1 MTTITR
7 IKGVIDNPELP
18 VIIAGGLEN
27 FYYGKFV
34 NGLDKQGYY
43 MTTAQQN
50 AVKDFIN
57 YLQDNELIEYIQT
70 IFPLIGNSTNVN
82 AAKVPIIGDK
92 LLDFPVDFSG
102 FTFDSSNNIVGIDS
116 MPAIN
121 SVKMSD
127 VQPNDALFGAA
138 VSLNKDATPS
148 FDFYARIFDFD
159 GSYHLRYQKYNNKE
173 YFAIY
178 GRGDGTLQLCIT
190 TNDQLDKTAAGSA
203 YAMAIYESPDGQ
215 YVRYMNFNEAT
226 ASLSGSSSS
235 RKPTPTSADLA
246 KTITASS
253 AVSPV
258 TAWTSFTFFNKMMTK
273 SQSVLYM
280 QGLKTFIEAL
290 GKNI

>member
-1 MTTITR
+1 MSTITR

-18 VIIAGGLEN
+18 VITAGGLEN
-27 FYYGKFV
+27 VYYGKFV
-34 NGLDKQGYY
+34 NGLDEQGYY

-82 AAKVPIIGDK
+82 AAKVPIIGDT

-116 MPAIN
+116 MPAIS

-148 FDFYARIFDFD
+148 SEFNARIFDFD
-159 GSYHLRYQKYNNKE
+159 GSYHLRYQKSGNNE

-178 GRGDGTLQLCIT
+178 GRSDGTLTSCIA
-190 TNDQLDKTAAGSA
+190 NDQLDKKAAGSA
-203 YAMAIYESPDGQ
+203 YAMAIFESPDGQ
-215 YVRYMNFNEAT
+215 YVRYMNFNEAV
-226 ASLSGSSSS
+226 ASTSGSSSS

-246 KTITASS
+246 KTITARS
-253 AVSPV
+253 AVSPI
-258 TAWTSFTFFNKMMTK
+258 TAWTSFTFFKKMMTK